1 SGSIVKTGS
10 GTLTLSGSNTY
21 QGSTTVSAGTLSL
34 ASNNAI
40 SNSNAMNVASGANL
54 DIGGTTQTIGTLSGS
69 GNINLGSGS
78 GALTVSQRTFSGYS
92 GIIGGTGSF
101 TKSGPGVLRLNAGNT
116 YSGSTTIAGGEIII
130 GISDALPTTSAI
142 SFTGA
147 STRLLMLEQNI
158 SQAFTSLTSS
168 SGLSGISIF
177 GYGTNSFNLNQSVS
191 SNFYGGLL
199 GTFNFVKNGIG
210 TITMHGT
217 RSARETLNEGGIN
230 SGI

>member
-1 SGSIVKTGS
+1 
-10 GTLTLSGSNTY
+10 
-21 QGSTTVSAGTLSL
+21 
-34 ASNNAI
+34 
-40 SNSNAMNVASGANL
+40 
-54 DIGGTTQTIGTLSGS
+54 
-69 GNINLGSGS
+69 
-78 GALTVSQRTFSGYS
+78 
-92 GIIGGTGSF
+92 
-101 TKSGPGVLRLNAGNT
+101 
-116 YSGSTTIAGGEIII
+116 
-130 GISDALPTTSAI
+130 
-142 SFTGA
+142 
-147 STRLLMLEQNI
+147 MLEQNI

-217 RSARETLNEGGIN
+217 RSARETLNAGEIN